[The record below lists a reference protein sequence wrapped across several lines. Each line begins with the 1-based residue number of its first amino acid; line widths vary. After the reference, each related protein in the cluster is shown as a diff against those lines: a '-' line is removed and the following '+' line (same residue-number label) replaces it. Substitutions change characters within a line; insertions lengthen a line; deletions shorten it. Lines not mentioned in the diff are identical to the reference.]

1 MTVSALKGRVVRV
14 PHLMNPSRWN
24 SPPAR
29 TEGGMPI
36 KPVKTTPATK
46 GHLGDDVV
54 ERKTPKSLMMIR
66 ENLKIVMSFE
76 FERVAFQVGKRP

>member
-1 MTVSALKGRVVRV
+1 
-14 PHLMNPSRWN
+14 MNPSRWN

-29 TEGGMPI
+29 TEGGIPI

>member
-1 MTVSALKGRVVRV
+1 
-14 PHLMNPSRWN
+14 MNPSRWN
-24 SPPAR
+24 SHPAR
-29 TEGGMPI
+29 TGGGIPI
-36 KPVKTTPATK
+36 KQVKTTLATK

-54 ERKTPKSLMMIR
+54 ERMTPKSLMMIR

>member
-1 MTVSALKGRVVRV
+1 MKGRVDRV

-24 SPPAR
+24 SHPAR
-29 TEGGMPI
+29 TGGGIPI

-54 ERKTPKSLMMIR
+54 ERKTPKSLTMIR

-76 FERVAFQVGKRP
+76 FEPVAFQVGKRP

>member
-1 MTVSALKGRVVRV
+1 MKGRVVRV

-29 TEGGMPI
+29 TEGGIPI